1 MLEPQTEESPS
12 GPRAH
17 PALVPET
24 GPAPSLMRG
33 YLPAIIAATLLL
45 LCVLWGTVYGSLCE
59 RRDKELEAE
68 ARQNLNIARLLAEQT
83 AQLVQTVNQA
93 TLRARDEVLAIP
105 GQSPQLVRYANET
118 GLSPRILVQLAL
130 ADADGQMLAS
140 NLDPTGSRLKG
151 ISISD
156 REHFLVHAQRDQ
168 NAREALLNPDALFIS
183 RPVLGKVSKRWTIQL
198 SRRITDAEGR
208 FRGVIVGSVD
218 PGYFEALFRTVDLGR
233 NGTLTLIGRDRVVRA
248 RVREGRPVDVGAT
261 MSPGMPFE
269 RMELGVEGSFI
280 STSSLDQ
287 TERQVAF
294 REVAGT
300 RLAVLVATATSTAL
314 ESWQSSRNTAVALGL
329 ATTVALLFGAAG
341 AALALR
347 RLDEAHRQLLENEI
361 AAAAQRARTQHAS
374 DYGSTRPTLHGD

>member
-1 MLEPQTEESPS
+1 MPETQTEESPS
-12 GPRAH
+12 APRAH
-17 PALVPET
+17 AGLVPET

-33 YLPAIIAATLLL
+33 YLPAIMAATLLL

-59 RRDKELEAE
+59 RRDKELDAE

-83 AQLVQTVNQA
+83 TQLVQTVNQA
-93 TLRARDEVLAIP
+93 TLRARDEVLATP
-105 GQSPQLVRYANET
+105 GLPPQLVRYANET

-140 NLDPTGSRLKG
+140 NLDPSGSHLRG

-156 REHFLVHAQRDQ
+156 REHFLVHAKRDEG
-168 NAREALLNPDALFIS
+168 AREALINPDALFVS

-208 FRGVIVGSVD
+208 FRGVIVASVD

-248 RVREGRPVDVGAT
+248 RVRDGRPVDVGAT
-261 MSPGMPFE
+261 MSPGVPFE

-347 RLDEAHRQLLENEI
+347 RLDEAHRHLLESEM
-361 AAAAQRARTQHAS
+361 AAAHRAHTQQAS
-374 DYGSTRPTLHGD
+374 EYGSTRPTLHGD

>member
-1 MLEPQTEESPS
+1 
-12 GPRAH
+12 
-17 PALVPET
+17 
-24 GPAPSLMRG
+24 MRG
-33 YLPAIIAATLLL
+33 YLPAIMAATLLL

-59 RRDKELEAE
+59 RRDKELDAE

-83 AQLVQTVNQA
+83 TQLVQTVNQA
-93 TLRARDEVLAIP
+93 TLRARDEVLATP
-105 GQSPQLVRYANET
+105 GLPPQLVRYANET

-140 NLDPTGSRLKG
+140 NLDPSGSHLRG

-156 REHFLVHAQRDQ
+156 REHFLVHAKRDEG
-168 NAREALLNPDALFIS
+168 AREALINPDALFVS

-208 FRGVIVGSVD
+208 FRGVIVASVD

-248 RVREGRPVDVGAT
+248 RVRDGRPVDVGAT
-261 MSPGMPFE
+261 MSPGVPFE

-347 RLDEAHRQLLENEI
+347 RLDEAHRHLLESEM
-361 AAAAQRARTQHAS
+361 AAAHRAHTQQAS
-374 DYGSTRPTLHGD
+374 EYGSTRPTLHGD